1 MKKIISLYSLLL
13 TVSFGFAQSPN
24 TMSYQAIIRNSSNL
38 LISNSTIGMQIS
50 IIQGSVSGAEVYK
63 ETHSPT
69 TNSNGLVGVEIG
81 GGTIVSGNFAT
92 IDWSNGPYF
101 VKTETDPNGGT
112 SYTVTGTTQ
121 LLSVPYALH
130 ARSTDSWTVNGDTSF
145 SKKKVLI
152 GANSSSGYGSPHV
165 PLKIIGFDPTNAASK
180 TRMQIFRVDP
190 SFGGAVLALC
200 SADGTTLQ
208 NPQAVQ
214 ANRTLGA
221 IGFGGYNGTSFPD
234 ASALILSKATENYS
248 LTGLGSALSFQTTS
262 NGSTTRVTRMSITE
276 EGSIIYHPLNS
287 APSTPIKGETY
298 FDNSLNKLRV
308 WDGTAWK
315 NCW

>member
-165 PLKIIGFDPTNAASK
+165 PLKIIGFDP
-180 TRMQIFRVDP
+180 